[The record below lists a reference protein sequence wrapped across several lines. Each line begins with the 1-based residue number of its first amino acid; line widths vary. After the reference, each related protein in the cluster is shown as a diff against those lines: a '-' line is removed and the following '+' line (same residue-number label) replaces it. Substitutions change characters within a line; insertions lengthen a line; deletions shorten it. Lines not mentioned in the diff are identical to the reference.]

1 MYFDASPTS
10 VKPPLLSPTL
20 HAVLWI
26 WVFAY
31 IGVAARMGLAEV
43 TTSLERSQARP
54 SVLTDMGRPYFV
66 ANIVGCFVMG
76 VCQPLKSKYTYL
88 ESVWVGITTGFCG
101 CCTTF
106 ATWQLFTAHQYLTQL
121 GVNATFVFFIQLT
134 CCFGAHWGGRYI
146 GTSVCESP
154 VELPPAALALQL
166 RKTAADQA
174 VVDVLD
180 SLLLQTPSDTS
191 DEPAADTPSVLLP
204 RICLA
209 SFGSGAIL
217 VSIAVAFH
225 QATWSS
231 LWIGPFG
238 ALLRYALGQRLNRST
253 LPFGT
258 LVANVLAS
266 AVNCIVVLWLREPE
280 WVQAAII
287 TGFCGSLSTVSSWI
301 NELDGMPV
309 KKAVAYVALSHIL
322 AQVVSLT
329 ILGSNS

>member
-76 VCQPLKSKYTYL
+76 VCQPLKSKYTHL

-166 RKTAADQA
+166 RKTAADQ
-174 VVDVLD
+174 VDI
-180 SLLLQTPSDTS
+180 SSCSTPN
-191 DEPAADTPSVLLP
+191 
-204 RICLA
+204 I
-209 SFGSGAIL
+209 
-217 VSIAVAFH
+217 
-225 QATWSS
+225 WSS
-231 LWIGPFG
+231 FSRRAEINGRRSWMYWTPFSFKLHRTPLTNQQPTPRPFCSRGSASLHSVAAPSWCPLQWLFTRLHG
-238 ALLRYALGQRLNRST
+238 ARCGLGRLAR
-253 LPFGT
+253 
-258 LVANVLAS
+258 
-266 AVNCIVVLWLREPE
+266 C
-280 WVQAAII
+280 
-287 TGFCGSLSTVSSWI
+287 C
-301 NELDGMPV
+301 GMPW
-309 KKAVAYVALSHIL
+309 ASD
-322 AQVVSLT
+322 
-329 ILGSNS
+329 